1 MRRRSPLARPV
12 AALLAL
18 TTLLAGGLV
27 ANPTTAG
34 AQSNPFQRGPNPT
47 SQSLE
52 AFSGP
57 FTVQQQSAPAG
68 QGFNGGTIFY
78 PTDTSQGTFG
88 AVGVSPG
95 FFTPGSAMNGIAR
108 RYASHGFVVI
118 AINTNTV
125 LDFPASRAGQLAAA
139 LYWLVNS
146 SPVANRIDRN
156 RVAVSG
162 HSMGGGGSLDA
173 ARQYGDI
180 IDAAVPLQPW
190 NIGANYSSM
199 RVPTM
204 IIGAQNDA
212 IASVA
217 AHSEPFYNQIPAT
230 AEKAYLELRG
240 QSHMVG
246 VTTNA
251 TQMKYAVAWLKRY
264 VDDDTRYDQFLCPA
278 PSGIDISEYR
288 HTCPPGS

>member
-1 MRRRSPLARPV
+1 MRHRSLLVRPI
-12 AALLAL
+12 AALLGMAM
-18 TTLLAGGLV
+18 LLAGGLV

-34 AQSNPFQRGPNPT
+34 AQTSFQRGPNPT
-47 SQSLE
+47 SQMLE
-52 AFSGP
+52 AASGP
-57 FTVQQQSAPAG
+57 FQVQQQSAPRG
-68 QGFNGGTIFY
+68 TGFAGGTIFY
-78 PTDTSQGTFG
+78 PTDTSQGTF
-88 AVGVSPG
+88 AAIGVSPG
-95 FFTPGSAMNGIAR
+95 FMTPGSAMNGIAR

-125 LDFPASRAGQLAAA
+125 MDFPASRAGQLAAA

-146 SPVANRIDRN
+146 SPVANRIDKD
-156 RVAVSG
+156 RVGVSG
-162 HSMGGGGSLDA
+162 HSMGGGGTLDA

-190 NIGANYSSM
+190 NLGANYSTM

-230 AEKAYLELRG
+230 AEKAYLELAG
-240 QSHMVG
+240 QGHMAG
-246 VTTNA
+246 ITTNT
-251 TQMKYAVAWLKRY
+251 TQMKFAVAWFKRY
-264 VDDDTRYDQFLCPA
+264 LDDDTRYDQFLCPP
-278 PSGIDISEYR
+278 PSGTTISEYR